1 MNKQETKKTN
11 KIISIKELDKT
22 YQSMGGDPLCALEG
36 VELDVKDGEFVTI
49 VGPSGCGKST
59 LLKIISGILP
69 YSDGSVLIRGNEIK
83 GPVGGI
89 GMVFQTPAL
98 LPWRRIIGNVLLPI
112 EMLRE
117 DKEDYVKPAL
127 QLIELAGLKGF
138 EDKYPF
144 ELSGGMQQRVSICRA
159 LIHDP
164 PILLMDEP
172 FGALDALTRD
182 EMGYELLR
190 IWNEKKKTVV
200 FVTHSIPEAVFLAD
214 RVAIMSPRP
223 GRIIC
228 VEKINLSRPRSLET
242 KASPEFSDYINV
254 IRKKITRVLP
264 HKTV

>member
-1 MNKQETKKTN
+1 MNNQKAEETN
-11 KIISIKELDKT
+11 KIVSIEDLCKT
-22 YQSMGGDPLCALEG
+22 YTSIGGDPLCALKG
-36 VELDVKDGEFVTI
+36 AELDVKEGEFVTV

-69 YSDGSVLIRGNEIK
+69 YNDGKVVIRGK
-83 GPVGGI
+83 RVDGPVGGI

-98 LPWRRIIGNVLLPI
+98 LPWRKVIGNVLLPI

-117 DKEDYVKPAL
+117 DVEDYVNPAQNL
-127 QLIELAGLKGF
+127 LELAGLKGF

-182 EMGYELLR
+182 EMGFELLR

-223 GRIIC
+223 GRIIS
-228 VEKINLSRPRSLET
+228 VEEIDLSRPRNLET
-242 KASPEFSDYINV
+242 KATHEFSEYINI

-264 HKTV
+264 DKAL

>member
-1 MNKQETKKTN
+1 MNKQKTKETN
-11 KIISIKELDKT
+11 KIIKINDLSKT
-22 YQSMGGDPLCALEG
+22 YKSIGGDPLCALNG
-36 VELDVKDGEFVTI
+36 VEIDVREGEFVTI

-59 LLKIISGILP
+59 LLKIISGIIS
-69 YSDGSVLIRGNEIK
+69 YNDGSVIVRGNK
-83 GPVGGI
+83 VNGPVGGI

-112 EMLRE
+112 EMLRQ
-117 DKEDYVKPAL
+117 DVEDYMNPAL
-127 QLIELAGLKGF
+127 QLLELAGLKGF

-182 EMGYELLR
+182 EMGFELLR

-223 GRIIC
+223 GRIIS
-228 VEKINLSRPRSLET
+228 VEEIDLSRPRNLET
-242 KASPEFSDYINV
+242 KATRQFSNYINN
-254 IRKKITRVLP
+254 IREKITRVLP
-264 HKTV
+264 EKPV